1 MVCLPTAL
9 FAQSATRENYLER
22 YNSLVSK
29 VGADGLGVESLLNHW
44 EADYPDDID
53 MLLARFSFYY
63 AKSQSTSVEIIDKDK
78 YLGAARP

>member
-1 MVCLPTAL
+1 MNIRPIRLTAAFLLLMVCLPTAL

-44 EADYPDDID
+44 EADYPED
-53 MLLARFSFYY
+53 
-63 AKSQSTSVEIIDKDK
+63 
-78 YLGAARP
+78 